1 MKLNNFF
8 NKEVVT
14 PRPKGREIININN
27 EYREAKLQTSIDELN
42 QELDHLKVIE
52 NEYRDLRKTHQVIE
66 NKFGDSKAVV
76 ENLQQQQL
84 RLNQD
89 ILFYESKLREIPLLQ
104 EGFNKAEIDRDD
116 FKQQFYKADNK
127 VNKQENE
134 LLTVKT
140 ERDELSLENKSLSI
154 IAHKA
159 EIDVQSLSD
168 DLTMVKDH
176 AEEIDKK
183 FNKISKIYIDAKR
196 TNSLLKDE
204 SAYWQTLARTIQEEL
219 ESKENLST
227 QLRSWIGQLETDKG
241 KTNVKAQ
248 IGETKVNELQKVL
261 TDMGKSLED
270 VLAERD
276 YLNAINDQL
285 KYKLSKA
292 GYTSIGVIAKKEG
305 FKMSLASSA
314 TNWNKNYLGTARP
327 TLLKF
332 KPREE
337 QHGNQ

>member
-14 PRPKGREIININN
+14 PRTKEREIININN
-27 EYREAKLQTSIDELN
+27 EYREAKLQASIDELT
-42 QELDHLKVIE
+42 QELVRLKVIE
-52 NEYRDLRKTHQVIE
+52 NEYRDLRKTHQTIE
-66 NKFGDSKAVV
+66 NKFGDSKVIV

-84 RLNQD
+84 RVNQD
-89 ILFYESKLREIPLLQ
+89 ILFYESKLKEIPVLQ
-104 EGFNKAEIDRDD
+104 EGLHKAEIDRDD
-116 FKQQFYKADNK
+116 FKQQFYKSDNK
-127 VNKQENE
+127 VQKQENE

-159 EIDVQSLSD
+159 ETDIQSMSD
-168 DLTMVKDH
+168 DLSTVKNH

-183 FNKISKIYIDAKR
+183 FNDISKIYIDAKR

-204 SAYWQTLARTIQEEL
+204 SAYWQSLARTIQEDL
-219 ESKENLST
+219 EAKENLST
-227 QLRSWIGQLETDKG
+227 QLRSWIGKLETDQG

-248 IGETKVNELQKVL
+248 MGETKVNELQKVI
-261 TDMGKSLED
+261 TDMGKSLD
-270 VLAERD
+270 DILAERD

-292 GYTSIGVIAKKEG
+292 GYASVGAIAKKEG
-305 FKMSLASSA
+305 FKMSLANSA

-337 QHGNQ
+337 QHGNK

>member
-8 NKEVVT
+8 NKETVSF
-14 PRPKGREIININN
+14 RSKGQEIININN
-27 EYREAKLQTSIDELN
+27 EYREAKLQDSIDDLT
-42 QELDHLKVIE
+42 QELDRLKVIE
-52 NEYRDLRKTHQVIE
+52 NEYRDLRKTHQNIE
-66 NKFGDSKAVV
+66 NQFGDSKAVI
-76 ENLQQQQL
+76 EELTQQQL
-84 RLNQD
+84 RVNQD
-89 ILFYESKLREIPLLQ
+89 ILFYESKLKEIPLLQ
-104 EGFNKAEIDRDD
+104 QTLKKTEIDRDD
-116 FKQQFYKADNK
+116 FKKQFYQTDNK
-127 VNKQENE
+127 THKQEDE
-134 LLTVKT
+134 LLTVKI
-140 ERDELSLENKSLSI
+140 ERDELSLENKSLSV

-168 DLTMVKDH
+168 DFNMVKNH
-176 AEEIDKK
+176 SEEIDKK

-196 TNSLLKDE
+196 TNSMLKDE
-204 SAYWQTLARTIQEEL
+204 SAYWQTLARSIQEEL
-219 ESKENLST
+219 EAKENLSV

-248 IGETKVNELQKVL
+248 IGETKVGELQTVIM
-261 TDMGKSLED
+261 DMGKSLED
-270 VLAERD
+270 ILAERD

-292 GYTSIGVIAKKEG
+292 GYTSVGAIAKKEG
-305 FKMSLASSA
+305 FKMSLAASA

-337 QHGNQ
+337 QHGTK